1 MTKRRFRIKKA
12 VLRGFLYISIASLTA
27 LMSDLSGFKNFSEI
41 TQVGVAI
48 IFINFILQGF
58 IADVISIALK
68 CSEYYE
74 FRITMFKEFNIPY
87 QIRLEL
93 N

>member
-41 TQVGVAI
+41 TQVGLAI
-48 IFINFILQGF
+48 IVINFILQGF
-58 IADVISIALK
+58 IAWRAFIDQTISEIRHKDDKDDVDSPK
-68 CSEYYE
+68 
-74 FRITMFKEFNIPY
+74 P
-87 QIRLEL
+87 
-93 N
+93 